1 MEIEKLQKKK
11 ETRSSLFKNI
21 NKINEPLARLR
32 KIEKPQITNTRNEIG
47 NIPDTEIIK
56 KKYRREYYM
65 QLYAHKYDNLEEMEQ
80 FLKNHKL
87 PKFN

>member
-56 KKYRREYYM
+56 KNTEGSTTCNFM
-65 QLYAHKYDNLEEMEQ
+65 LINMTT
-80 FLKNHKL
+80 
-87 PKFN
+87 